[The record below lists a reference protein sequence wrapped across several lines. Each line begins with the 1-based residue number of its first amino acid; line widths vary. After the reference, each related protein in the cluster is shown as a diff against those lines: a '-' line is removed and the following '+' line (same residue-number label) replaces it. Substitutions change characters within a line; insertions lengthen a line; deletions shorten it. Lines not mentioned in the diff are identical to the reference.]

1 MRLEYKVGIVIAL
14 AVVGLG
20 TWFFI
25 TRDRASDS
33 PVASGPKAGPVAAAP
48 SPGAARQTSPQPAPA
63 VHQRQAQ
70 PHPVVRQEVVRTPMS
85 VTTRPSHANSGFSID
100 PDRSS
105 TPGIRSETPITGPE
119 VSSGLAERSPS
130 QIPAKAPT
138 PPGKPAEPGATALVT
153 PRPSPVV
160 SAQPVVSPPA
170 SPAPSGSSA
179 APSEGAVRT
188 HVIKQGETIQGLA
201 IKYYGAAKYASLIL
215 AANKHLG
222 DPRRIAVGT
231 KVTIPPAPP
240 AGSETPKASAGATTR
255 PSAELRTA
263 TAEPRRQP
271 PNTKP
276 YQVKKGDTWRK
287 LAAIYYGSEAEAP
300 QLFELN
306 KRSPNE
312 TMHTLRAGE
321 TIYVPLATSQASPP
335 ARTLMGTAPKP

>member
-25 TRDRASDS
+25 TRDRASDA
-33 PVASGPKAGPVAAAP
+33 PVATGPVAAAP

-63 VHQRQAQ
+63 AHERQAQ
-70 PHPVVRQEVVRTPMS
+70 PHPVARQELVRSPVS
-85 VTTRPSHANSGFSID
+85 VTTRPSHASPGFSID
-100 PDRSS
+100 PERSS
-105 TPGIRSETPITGPE
+105 TPGIRSETPIPEPE
-119 VSSGLAERSPS
+119 VPSGLAERSPS
-130 QIPAKAPT
+130 PIPAKAPAL
-138 PPGKPAEPGATALVT
+138 PAKPTEPGATALVT
-153 PRPSPVV
+153 PRPSPAV

-170 SPAPSGSSA
+170 SPAPGGGA
-179 APSEGAVRT
+179 ATPTEGAVRT

-201 IKYYGAAKYASLIL
+201 IKYYGAARYASLIL
-215 AANKHLG
+215 GANKQLG

-231 KVTIPPAPP
+231 KIAIPPAPA
-240 AGSETPKASAGATTR
+240 AGSEAAKASAGATTR
-255 PSAELRTA
+255 PAAELRTA
-263 TAEPRRQP
+263 AAEPRRQP

-321 TIYVPLATSQASPP
+321 TIYVPLGISQASPP
-335 ARTLMGTAPKP
+335 GRTLIGTAPKP